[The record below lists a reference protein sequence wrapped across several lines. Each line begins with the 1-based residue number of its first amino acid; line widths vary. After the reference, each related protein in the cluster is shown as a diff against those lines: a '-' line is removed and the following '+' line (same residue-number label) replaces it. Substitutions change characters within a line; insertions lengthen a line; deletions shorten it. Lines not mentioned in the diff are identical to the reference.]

1 MFSNKNMRLLVVLLV
16 AGVVMAACT
25 TPAAPETAAP
35 TEAATTAPTE
45 AATAAP
51 TEAAPAFEGLEV
63 TGPDCEKQAGLP
75 SPIHSIKATD
85 ANTVVFELCNP
96 DAAFLYKVALTNFSV
111 IPAAYLE
118 KTGGTGDLVQQPVGT
133 GPYKFSEWKHG
144 ESITMERFDDYW
156 GEKAKT
162 QTMIMRWGTE
172 NAARLNELRAG
183 TVDGLDNLGPSDF
196 EAVKADPAFKT
207 YERVPMNVG
216 YLGLPNTYKPFDDVH
231 VRRAI
236 AMAIDRERVVKN
248 FFPPGSAAV
257 DYFTPC
263 NIANGC
269 VGDPWYK
276 FDVAAAKAELAQATD
291 PAVRN
296 GFTTKLFLRDRARAY
311 QPEPQPLAQ
320 EYAAQLKANLNI
332 TVEIEVQ
339 ESGTFLENAN
349 KGVLDG
355 IVMLGWLAD
364 YPHITNF
371 LDAHFNSTGK
381 TFGTPYPEI
390 FDLLQQGAQI
400 ADPKE
405 AEPTYVKANNAVR
418 DLVPMVPIAIGG
430 SAVVYKADVEGG
442 YASPLSNEV
451 FATMT
456 PGDRDTFIFM
466 TNAEA
471 PGLYCGDEDDGEAI
485 RVCEQMFEP
494 LYDFV
499 PGKTDVIPA
508 LATEC
513 KPDAEL
519 KVWTCTLREGVKFH
533 DGTTMNANDVVTSFV
548 VMWDASNPLHKG
560 NTGVW
565 YYIDTLFGIV
575 NKPAS

>member
-1 MFSNKNMRLLVVLLV
+1 MFSNKHLLLIPAFLMAV
-16 AGVVMAACT
+16 VVMAACAT
-25 TPAAPETAAP
+25 PTPAATEAPTQAP
-35 TEAATTAPTE
+35 TEAPKPTE
-45 AATAAP
+45 AV
-51 TEAAPAFEGLEV
+51 TEAPKFDGTKV
-63 TGPDCEKQAGLP
+63 TGPDCEAQKGLP
-75 SPIHSIKATD
+75 SPIHEIRAED

-96 DAAFLYKVALTNFSV
+96 DAAFLYKIALTNFSI

-118 KTGGTGDLVQQPVGT
+118 KTGGTGDLVQSPVGT
-133 GPYKFSEWKHG
+133 GPYKFGEWKHG

-156 GEKAKT
+156 GTKAVTKT
-162 QTMIMRWGTE
+162 MVMRWGTE

-183 TVDGLDNLGPSDF
+183 TVDGIDNLGPSDF
-196 EAVKADPAFKT
+196 EAVKADSAFKV

-216 YLGLPNTYKPFDDVH
+216 YLGLPNDFKPFDDVH

-236 AMAIDRERVVKN
+236 AMAIDRERVAKT

-276 FDVAAAKAELAQATD
+276 FDPTAAKAELAQAAD

-296 GFTTKLFLRDRARAY
+296 GFKTKLFLRDRARAY
-311 QPEPQPLAQ
+311 QPEPVPIATD
-320 EYAAQLKANLNI
+320 YKAQLKANLNI
-332 TVEIEVQ
+332 DVEIEVQ
-339 ESGTFLENAN
+339 ESSTFLDNAN

-371 LDAHFNSTGK
+371 LDAHFNSTGE
-381 TFGTPYPEI
+381 TFGKPYPEI
-390 FDLLQQGAQI
+390 FEQLQAGSQI
-400 ADPKE
+400 ADPKA
-405 AEPTYVKANNAVR
+405 AEPIYVKANNAVR

-451 FATMT
+451 FAWMK
-456 PGDRDTFIFM
+456 PGARDTFIFM

-471 PGLYCGDEDDGEAI
+471 GGLYCGDEDDGESI

-513 KPDAEL
+513 KPDADL
-519 KVWTCTLREGVKFH
+519 KVWTCKLREGVKFH
-533 DGTTMNANDVVTSFV
+533 DGTTMNANDVVASFV
-548 VMWDASNPLHKG
+548 IMWDASSPLHKG

-565 YYIDTLFGIV
+565 YYMDTLFGVV